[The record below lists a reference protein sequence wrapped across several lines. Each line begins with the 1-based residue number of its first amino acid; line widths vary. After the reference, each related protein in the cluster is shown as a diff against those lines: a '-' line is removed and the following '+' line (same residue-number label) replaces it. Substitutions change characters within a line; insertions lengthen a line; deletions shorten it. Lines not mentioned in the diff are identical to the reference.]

1 MGKSSTKGDRAM
13 VIQGI
18 GAILIVS
25 ATTFVGFAFAAK
37 DKYRL
42 KELGE
47 IERGILLMKN
57 QISYLG
63 TPLAQL
69 LDEISW
75 KTEGVA
81 GFSFQEIARRM
92 EERQGNSAEEIWES
106 TWTEFGKKSYLTA
119 VDLEEL
125 TAFGRTLGFLEK
137 EQQEGSM
144 DMLLHY
150 LRQMQEKINRRLEK
164 NGRLYYS
171 MGVLSGLLLVITL
184 L

>member
-1 MGKSSTKGDRAM
+1 MI
-13 VIQGI
+13 IQGI
-18 GAILIVS
+18 GIILILS
-25 ATTFVGFAFAAK
+25 ATTLCGFAFAARE
-37 DKYRL
+37 KYRL

-63 TPLAQL
+63 TPLTEL
-69 LDEISW
+69 LEQISW
-75 KTEGVA
+75 KTGGITGQA
-81 GFSFQEIARRM
+81 FQEISAKM
-92 EERQGNSAEEIWES
+92 AERQGNSAEEIWES
-106 TWTEFGKKSYLTA
+106 IWLRLGKKSYLSA

-125 TAFGRTLGFLEK
+125 LAFGKTLGFIEK
-137 EQQEGSM
+137 EQREGSM

-150 LRQMQEKINRRLEK
+150 LREQQESIKKRLEK
-164 NGRLYYS
+164 NGKLYYS

>member
-1 MGKSSTKGDRAM
+1 MI
-13 VIQGI
+13 IQGI
-18 GAILIVS
+18 GAFLIVS
-25 ATTFVGFAFAAK
+25 ATTLVGFAFAAK
-37 DKYRL
+37 EKYRRN
-42 KELGE
+42 ELGE

-63 TPLAQL
+63 TPLGEL
-69 LDEISW
+69 LGQISW

-81 GFSFQEIARRM
+81 GLAFQEIANRM

-106 TWTEFGKKSYLTA
+106 TWVEVGKKSYLTA

-150 LRQMQEKINRRLEK
+150 LREVQEKISKRLDK

>member
-1 MGKSSTKGDRAM
+1 MF
-13 VIQGI
+13 IEGI
-18 GAILIVS
+18 GAILVVS
-25 ATTFVGFAFAAK
+25 ATTLVGFAFAAK
-37 DKYRL
+37 EKYRL
-42 KELGE
+42 RELEE

-63 TPLAQL
+63 TPLAAL
-69 LDEISW
+69 LEQISW

-81 GFSFQEIARRM
+81 GQAFQDIAVKM
-92 EERQGNSAEEIWES
+92 EERQGDSAEEIWES
-106 TWTEFGKKSYLTA
+106 TWLEVGKRSYLTA

-137 EQQEGSM
+137 EQQEGSI
-144 DMLLHY
+144 DMLMHY
-150 LRQMQEKINRRLEK
+150 LQEKQERIKKRLDK

>member
-1 MGKSSTKGDRAM
+1 MEKYNTKGDRTM
-13 VIQGI
+13 FIQGV
-18 GAILIVS
+18 GALLIVS
-25 ATTFVGFAFAAK
+25 ATTFAGYAFFAK

-75 KTEGVA
+75 KIEGVA
-81 GFSFQEIARRM
+81 GLAFQEIASRM
-92 EERQGNSAEEIWES
+92 EERQGNSADEIWES
-106 TWTEFGKKSYLTA
+106 TWVELGKKSYLTA
-119 VDLEEL
+119 VDLNEL
-125 TAFGRTLGFLEK
+125 MAFGRTLGFLEK

-150 LRQMQEKINRRLEK
+150 LREVEERINKRLDK
-164 NGRLYYS
+164 NGRLYFS
-171 MGVLSGLLLVITL
+171 MGVLGGLLMVITL

>member
-1 MGKSSTKGDRAM
+1 ML
-13 VIQGI
+13 IQGI
-18 GAILIVS
+18 GVLLIVS
-25 ATTFVGFAFAAK
+25 ATTLVGFAFAAK
-37 DKYRL
+37 EKYRL
-42 KELGE
+42 IELEE

-63 TPLAQL
+63 TPLAEL
-69 LDEISW
+69 LEQISW
-75 KTEGVA
+75 KTEGVTGLA
-81 GFSFQEIARRM
+81 FQEIAARMDERR
-92 EERQGNSAEEIWES
+92 GNSAEEIWENV
-106 TWTEFGKKSYLTA
+106 WLDMAKKSYLTA
-119 VDLEEL
+119 VDLDQL

-150 LRQMQEKINRRLEK
+150 LRERQERIKKRLEK

>member
-1 MGKSSTKGDRAM
+1 ML
-13 VIQGI
+13 IQGI
-18 GAILIVS
+18 GAILILA
-25 ATTFVGFAFAAK
+25 ATTLCGFAFAAK
-37 DKYRL
+37 EKYRL
-42 KELGE
+42 KDLEE

-63 TPLAQL
+63 TPLTEL
-69 LDEISW
+69 LEQISW
-75 KTEGVA
+75 KTEGITGLA
-81 GFSFQEIARRM
+81 FQEISRQM
-92 EERQGNSAEEIWES
+92 EERRGDSAEEIWEG
-106 TWTEFGKKSYLTA
+106 TWLKIGKKSYLTA

-125 TAFGRTLGFLEK
+125 VSFGRTLGFIEK
-137 EQQEGSM
+137 EQREGSM

-150 LRQMQEKINRRLEK
+150 LREKQEGIKKRLEK

>member
-1 MGKSSTKGDRAM
+1 M

-18 GAILIVS
+18 GAFMIIS
-25 ATTFVGFAFAAK
+25 ATTLVGFAFAAK
-37 DKYRL
+37 EKYRR

-63 TPLAQL
+63 TPLGEL
-69 LDEISW
+69 LGQISW

-81 GFSFQEIARRM
+81 GLAFQEIANRM

-106 TWTEFGKKSYLTA
+106 TWVEVGKKSYLTA

-150 LRQMQEKINRRLEK
+150 LREMQEKISKRLDK

>member
-1 MGKSSTKGDRAM
+1 ML
-13 VIQGI
+13 IQGI
-18 GAILIVS
+18 GAVLILL
-25 ATTFVGFAFAAK
+25 ATTLSGFAFAAK
-37 DKYRL
+37 EKYRL
-42 KELGE
+42 RELEE

-63 TPLAQL
+63 TPLAAL
-69 LDEISW
+69 LEQISW
-75 KTEGVA
+75 KTEGITGLA
-81 GFSFQEIARRM
+81 FQEISVQM

-106 TWTEFGKKSYLTA
+106 TWLRIGKKSYLTA

-125 TAFGRTLGFLEK
+125 IAFGRTLGFIEK
-137 EQQEGSM
+137 EQREGSM

-150 LRQMQEKINRRLEK
+150 LRDKQEGINKRLDK
-164 NGRLYYS
+164 NGKLYYS